1 MDDVTLFARALK
13 ASQLSTRKFSTLV
26 LGTDERTGR
35 RWKHGD
41 QKLPGS
47 VRSLCVLY
55 ANGDVSQAAQRRLL
69 ETTDSSA

>member
-13 ASQLSTRKFSTLV
+13 ASRLSTRQFATLV

-55 ANGDVSQAAQRRLL
+55 ANGDVSQAAQKRLT
-69 ETTDSSA
+69 EANEREN